1 MSATARE
8 RMEQLLQGRAR
19 EALSDRLQ
27 SDPWWRAL
35 VVQAQLVLEPAERAS
50 WLGTARFDAAAELAR
65 CSAAPVEVRDWIHL
79 GLARLAMLGSD
90 VAMHVRIVASAEE
103 LGGRAVAD
111 LLRAWHALLLGD
123 VPDALDRQ
131 LAGDSPALRIEYAVV
146 EAERQLL
153 CGELEEATRVA
164 RRASRMARTEALP
177 QWNYLAGLTL
187 ARVRR
192 RRGESHRAARIT
204 EALLRVCPKVW
215 SQPLLFE
222 LEVCSGQ
229 WPLPDPIEASADSV
243 RALYRAAQEG
253 NHARFRGIADGLT
266 ERLGDHRQRADVL
279 LLLECLD
286 PRTPI
291 ESLSAEGRGFVLGE
305 CTDAPHALHCAAS
318 GPALRGRAPSV
329 IWVLASTDGTAR
341 RVIEGGIGLVDAER
355 VEREGK
361 HGRTERLIA
370 ELALAGGPVP
380 QPELFRRIYGFD
392 YEAAPHEGLWRVL
405 LHRARKLLSG
415 TGAIERTGNA
425 LCLVVRTPFAV
436 PDPRTTIP
444 VSDQILRRL
453 STHPW
458 ASARTLAGHLALP
471 LRTVQEALRQLVSE
485 GACASVRRGSH
496 VQYRVED
503 TTFQEATDLSVAAE
517 QDSP

>member
-177 QWNYLAGLTL
+177 
-187 ARVRR
+187 
-192 RRGESHRAARIT
+192 
-204 EALLRVCPKVW
+204 
-215 SQPLLFE
+215 
-222 LEVCSGQ
+222 
-229 WPLPDPIEASADSV
+229 
-243 RALYRAAQEG
+243 
-253 NHARFRGIADGLT
+253 
-266 ERLGDHRQRADVL
+266 
-279 LLLECLD
+279 
-286 PRTPI
+286 
-291 ESLSAEGRGFVLGE
+291 
-305 CTDAPHALHCAAS
+305 
-318 GPALRGRAPSV
+318 
-329 IWVLASTDGTAR
+329 
-341 RVIEGGIGLVDAER
+341 
-355 VEREGK
+355 
-361 HGRTERLIA
+361 
-370 ELALAGGPVP
+370 
-380 QPELFRRIYGFD
+380 
-392 YEAAPHEGLWRVL
+392 
-405 LHRARKLLSG
+405 
-415 TGAIERTGNA
+415 
-425 LCLVVRTPFAV
+425 
-436 PDPRTTIP
+436 
-444 VSDQILRRL
+444 
-453 STHPW
+453 
-458 ASARTLAGHLALP
+458 
-471 LRTVQEALRQLVSE
+471 
-485 GACASVRRGSH
+485 
-496 VQYRVED
+496 
-503 TTFQEATDLSVAAE
+503 
-517 QDSP
+517 